1 MDIYAESKITVTI
14 DTYPIKSPLVVDGRI
29 YQPPVQ
35 FTWDRYSRHEF
46 MPLNEVVY
54 DDNGAR
60 FIFNQWNDLS
70 KDVKRSI
77 TVDYDSDGNTSIQYI
92 AYFDKQYRLLIIDG
106 DNSREEWYNAN
117 ISTTITVDKV
127 RDIDGRS
134 RLILSSW
141 SSSDNSILLSD
152 GNSITVVMDR
162 SIVLKPIW
170 KKQYHIDVRAVD
182 IYGNVLD
189 SIITIGSGWYDE
201 GSKAYLACIPLT
213 NNGSSKSLL
222 FYSWRVINAIR
233 SPDMDYRDR
242 EGITTITVDAPYTL
256 ECIFKYDESS
266 KDLTAT
272 DREQLIP
279 SQLHRL
285 TVLTSYGALIRD
297 ELVESN
303 SIVKIDAR
311 YIIPISN
318 DTRYVFMQWNDGLLR
333 NNTSNIVK
341 VYNDDKII
349 VAEYKKQYKVEV
361 NGNTYGWYDDGS
373 RIELK
378 CPIPKSSNEVKY
390 EFVSW
395 NIDSNNNDDIGLDS
409 SEESI
414 SITVN
419 RPYKLSCSW
428 KELFYVSIIS
438 PYREVKG
445 EGFYEKGTQAI
456 IYASEQ
462 IDLGLGKRAY
472 FAGWQGDINDKSNLL
487 SITVDKPYK
496 IVAIWKEDST
506 QQYIVLAILSTS
518 VISASIMYIKGK
530 VK

>member
-1 MDIYAESKITVTI
+1 
-14 DTYPIKSPLVVDGRI
+14 LVVDGKI

-77 TVDYDSDGNTSIQYI
+77 TVDYDSDGNASIQYI

-141 SSSDNSILLSD
+141 SSSDPNIPLSD

-170 KKQYHIDVRAVD
+170 KKQYYINVKAID
-182 IYGNVLD
+182 IYGNALD
-189 SIITIGSGWYDE
+189 NIITIGSGWYDE
-201 GSKAYLACIPLT
+201 GSKAHLACIPLT
-213 NNGSSKSLL
+213 NNNNNNSSSSSKSLL
-222 FYSWRVINAIR
+222 FYSWRVLNAIR

-242 EGITTITVDAPYTL
+242 DGITTITVDAPYTL
-256 ECIFKYDESS
+256 ECIFIQHDESTRGS
-266 KDLTAT
+266 T
-272 DREQLIP
+272 DKEQLIP
-279 SQLHRL
+279 SKLHRL

-303 SIVKIDAR
+303 SIVKIDAQ
-311 YIIPISN
+311 YIIPVSN

-333 NNTSNIVK
+333 NNASNMVK

-349 VAEYKKQYKVEV
+349 VAEYKKQYKIEV

-373 RIELK
+373 RVEIK
-378 CPIPKSSNEVKY
+378 CPMPKSSNEVKY

-395 NIDSNNNDDIGLDS
+395 SIDNSNNNNDNVGLEDS
-409 SEESI
+409 SKESI

-428 KELFYVSIIS
+428 KELYYVSIIS

-445 EGFYEKGTQAI
+445 EGLYEKGTQAV

-472 FAGWQGDINDKSNLL
+472 FAGWQGDINDKSNIL

-496 IVAIWKEDST
+496 IVAVWNEDST
-506 QQYIVLAILSTS
+506 QQYIVLAILSMS

-530 VK
+530 IK